1 MKRAELL
8 EMPAAQRRQRWLL
21 LLAALA
27 FMAIAL
33 FPLYWIVL
41 TSMTPTA
48 IMLSRN
54 PPLLPPFASMSMDA
68 YAAVFT
74 RKPLLTWIGNSVVV
88 TLGTLAIT
96 LTASAMAGYSLSRY
110 RTAAQRAMGFGLL
123 ASKMLPGALIV
134 IPFFILFSSIG
145 LIETRTGVMLAN
157 SAVAVPFA
165 TWLLKGFFD
174 AIPRE
179 LEEAARIDGCNELT
193 AFRYIVLP
201 LARPGLAA
209 CAAYVAIVTWSDLV
223 FARTLLSK
231 PEHWLVTVGL
241 QSFTGEYLVEWSSLM
256 AAATVSVLPM
266 LVLFVLLEPFL
277 VKGMTQG
284 AMAN

>member
-1 MKRAELL
+1 MSE
-8 EMPAAQRRQRWLL
+8 RRRKIL
-21 LLAALA
+21 LLAVAA
-27 FMAIAL
+27 FACAVAL
-33 FPLYWIVL
+33 FPLYWIVM
-41 TSMTPTA
+41 TSVLPTS

-54 PPLLPPFASMSMDA
+54 PPLLPRLDAVSLDA
-68 YAAVFT
+68 YVAVFT
-74 RKPLLTWIGNSVVV
+74 RKPLLVWIGNSVLV
-88 TLGTLAIT
+88 TLGTMALT
-96 LTASAMAGYSLSRY
+96 LVVSAMAGYSLSRY

-123 ASKMLPGALIV
+123 ASKMLPGALVV
-134 IPFFILFSSIG
+134 IPFFIMFSAFG
-145 LIETRTGVMLAN
+145 LIETRTGLVLAN

-179 LEEAARIDGCNELT
+179 LEEAAFMDGCGELR
-193 AFRYIVLP
+193 AFGHIVLP

-223 FARTLLSK
+223 FARTLMSK
-231 PEHWLVTVGL
+231 PEHWLITVGL
-241 QSFTGEYLVEWSSLM
+241 QSFTGEYLVEWSALM
-256 AAATVSVLPM
+256 AAAAVSVLPM
-266 LVLFVLLEPFL
+266 LILFALLEPFL